1 MRIDITL
8 SPETVEKVRRA
19 SFEKY
24 GNMRSTSRLIEELIL
39 KGLESEIASVGGE
52 IARPAG
58 NLPVDPVIL
67 RGAVKN
73 AWMAVKEGK
82 KIAVQTAA
90 GDFVKG
96 DLAAMIGITPVRKR
110 IMIELPCFT
119 PDHLEALLAKDG
131 EITDGLVNESL
142 RSKAWCANCEDY
154 YRVPSLGNRYMLRE
168 EIEKLGLE
176 YVWDEDEKKE
186 APSCDINYGTHI
198 API

>member
-1 MRIDITL
+1 MNMRIDITL

-39 KGLESEIASVGGE
+39 KGLESEIA
-52 IARPAG
+52 RPAG

-67 RGAVKN
+67 RGVVRN

-82 KIAVQTAA
+82 NIAVQTAA
-90 GDFVKG
+90 GDFIKG
-96 DLAAMIGITPVRKR
+96 DLAAMIGIAPVRKR
-110 IMIELPCFT
+110 IMVELPCFT
-119 PDHLEALLAKDG
+119 PDHLKALLAKDG

-142 RSKAWCANCEDY
+142 HSIAWCANCEDY

-176 YVWDEDEKKE
+176 YVCDEDEKKE

-198 API
+198 ALI